1 MVYKRLRELAPLPE
15 AVGRRDSLNLL
26 QRNTHCIEEF
36 HISAKLYLGKG
47 DGEAGVKAEAES
59 AAGRTRPRA
68 APRVGRLP
76 DEDEPSADA

>member
-1 MVYKRLRELAPLPE
+1 MSSPRCQ
-15 AVGRRDSLNLL
+15 RRDSLTLL
-26 QRNTHCIEEF
+26 QKNTHLLRSTFCIEEF